1 LEEINVKAALEEIAD
16 QTTEAAAAD
25 LIERNA
31 AKAVLEEINV
41 KAALEEIADQ
51 TTEAAVAALEE
62 IADQTTEAAAV
73 GLIEKIAAKA
83 ALEEINAKVVLEEIA
98 NLTVLIEVKDE
109 KNLNPLEKKNLE
121 RSNVLREREQSQRRH
136 VQDLDTREV
145 IEILRKQDLTFK
157 KAASF

>member
-1 LEEINVKAALEEIAD
+1 M
-16 QTTEAAAAD
+16 
-25 LIERNA
+25 
-31 AKAVLEEINV
+31 

-51 TTEAAVAALEE
+51 TTEAAVANLIERNAAKAALEE
-62 IADQTTEAAAV
+62 IVDQTTEAAAV

-109 KNLNPLEKKNLE
+109 KNLNPSEKKNLE

>member
-1 LEEINVKAALEEIAD
+1 VVLEEIAD

-31 AKAVLEEINV
+31 AKVV
-41 KAALEEIADQ
+41 LEEIADQ
-51 TTEAAVAALEE
+51 TTEAAVADLIEINAKAALEE
-62 IADQTTEAAAV
+62 IVDQTTEAAAV

>member
-1 LEEINVKAALEEIAD
+1 M
-16 QTTEAAAAD
+16 
-25 LIERNA
+25 
-31 AKAVLEEINV
+31 
-41 KAALEEIADQ
+41 EEIADQ
-51 TTEAAVAALEE
+51 TTEAAVADLIERNAKAALEE

-83 ALEEINAKVVLEEIA
+83 ALEEIVDQTTEAAVGLIEKIAAKAVLEEINAKVVLEEIA

>member
-1 LEEINVKAALEEIAD
+1 V
-16 QTTEAAAAD
+16 
-25 LIERNA
+25 
-31 AKAVLEEINV
+31 VLEEINV

-51 TTEAAVAALEE
+51 TTEAAVADLIEINAKAALEE
-62 IADQTTEAAAV
+62 IVDQTTEAAAV

>member
-1 LEEINVKAALEEIAD
+1 LEEIV
-16 QTTEAAAAD
+16 
-25 LIERNA
+25 
-31 AKAVLEEINV
+31 
-41 KAALEEIADQ
+41 DQ
-51 TTEAAVAALEE
+51 TTEAAVGLIEKIAVKAVLEE
-62 IADQTTEAAAV
+62 IVDQTTEAAV

>member
-1 LEEINVKAALEEIAD
+1 VADLIERNAKAALEEIVD
-16 QTTEAAAAD
+16 QTTEAAVG
-25 LIERNA
+25 LIEKIA

-41 KAALEEIADQ
+41 KAALEEIAD
-51 TTEAAVAALEE
+51 
-62 IADQTTEAAAV
+62 
-73 GLIEKIAAKA
+73 
-83 ALEEINAKVVLEEIA
+83 
-98 NLTVLIEVKDE
+98 LTVLIEVKDE
-109 KNLNPLEKKNLE
+109 KNLNPSEKKNLE

>member
-1 LEEINVKAALEEIAD
+1 VKAALEEIAD
-16 QTTEAAAAD
+16 QTTEAAAVG
-25 LIERNA
+25 LIEKIA
-31 AKAVLEEINV
+31 AKAVLEEIV
-41 KAALEEIADQ
+41 DQ
-51 TTEAAVAALEE
+51 TTE
-62 IADQTTEAAAV
+62 AAV